1 MVYCGCIGFDG
12 IDVDWEYPV
21 TGGVMDGVPQD
32 KDNYVLLLQDL
43 RRAFD
48 DFEKKKSNSNR

>member
-1 MVYCGCIGFDG
+1 MVYIGFDG

-32 KDNYVLLLQDL
+32 KGNYVLLLKDL
-43 RRAFD
+43 RQAFD
-48 DFEKKKSNSNR
+48 DFVEDKGK